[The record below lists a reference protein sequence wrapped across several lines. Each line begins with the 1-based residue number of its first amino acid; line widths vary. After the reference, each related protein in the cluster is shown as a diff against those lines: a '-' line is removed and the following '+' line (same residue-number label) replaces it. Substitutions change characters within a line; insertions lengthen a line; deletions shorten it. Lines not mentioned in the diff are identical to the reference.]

1 MERVAEGWGGVK
13 GQWNFLSF
21 CLVLNL
27 TIGIFFFFLSLHVGM
42 EKERI

>member
-13 GQWNFLSF
+13 GQWIFLSF

-27 TIGIFFFFLSLHVGM
+27 TIGICCFFFLSLHVGM
-42 EKERI
+42 KKRI